1 MRHHAHYS
9 MMISIILLRVL
20 TFIFI
25 PIVALIIIIVVVI
38 ITIINKFTIIGVIV
52 DANINELDRFCFGA

>member
-1 MRHHAHYS
+1 
-9 MMISIILLRVL
+9 MMISIIFLRVL

-25 PIVALIIIIVVVI
+25 PIVALIIIIIVVVI

>member
-1 MRHHAHYS
+1 